1 MSNSYFSIVTPVFN
15 RPQYLE
21 QTIKSFLSQQF
32 KNYEY
37 IIVDGGSK
45 EKTLKIINKYK
56 SKIHLISEK
65 DKGMYDALYKGFSIA
80 SGKYFMWLNSD
91 DFFLDKQSLLR
102 LYNHLHKY
110 NDKWI
115 TGKIS
120 ITKNQS
126 NKVKT
131 YFPLMYPQFIIKNG
145 MANNCFWGFIQ
156 QENTVF
162 SKQLY
167 KKVGGLNR
175 DFKMAGDFDLWKRF
189 AKYEKLISVPIAIAV
204 HRKWIGQLTN
214 LDYYY
219 SEINKKKCLFNLFYF
234 LRFLLS
240 IIFIL
245 KSFFSRIVKC
255 SQKETNS

>member
-1 MSNSYFSIVTPVFN
+1 MSNPYFSIVTPVFN
-15 RPQYLE
+15 RPQFLE
-21 QTIKSFLSQQF
+21 QTIKSVLSQQF

-37 IIVDGGSK
+37 IIVDGASK
-45 EKTLKIINKYK
+45 EKTLTIINKYK
-56 SKIHLISEK
+56 PKIRLISEK

-91 DFFLDKQSLLR
+91 DFLLDKQSLLR
-102 LYNHLHKY
+102 LYNYLNKY
-110 NDKWI
+110 NNNWI

-120 ITKNQS
+120 ITNNQS

-131 YFPLMYPQFIIKNG
+131 YFPLIYPQSIIKNG
-145 MANNCFWGFIQ
+145 LANNCFWGFIQ

-167 KKVGGLNR
+167 EKVGGINR
-175 DFKMAGDFDLWKRF
+175 NFKMAGDFDLWKRF
-189 AKYEKLISVPIAIAV
+189 AKYEKLISIPIGIAV
-204 HRKWIGQLTN
+204 HRKWVGQLTN

-219 SEINKKKCLFNLFYF
+219 SEINKKKCLFNFFYP

-245 KSFFSRIVKC
+245 KILLLRTIKRS
-255 SQKETNS
+255 

>member
-1 MSNSYFSIVTPVFN
+1 MNNPYFSIVTPVYN
-15 RPQYLE
+15 RPQFLE
-21 QTIKSFLSQQF
+21 KTIKSVLNQQF

-37 IIVDGGSK
+37 VIVDGGSK

-91 DFFLDKQSLLR
+91 DFLLDKYSLLR

-110 NDKWI
+110 NYNWI

-126 NKVKT
+126 NKVNT
-131 YFPLMYPQFIIKNG
+131 YFPLVYPQFIIKNG
-145 MANNCFWGFIQ
+145 LANNCFWGFIQ

-167 KKVGGLNR
+167 KKVGGINR
-175 DFKMAGDFDLWKRF
+175 NFKMAGDFDLWKRF

-204 HRKWIGQLTN
+204 HRKWHGQLTN

-219 SEINKKKCLFNLFYF
+219 AEINKKKCLFNFFYF
-234 LRFLLS
+234 FRFLFS
-240 IIFIL
+240 IIFIS
-245 KSFFSRIVKC
+245 KSYFFK
-255 SQKETNS
+255 KY